1 MARKPGKIS
10 AARDMGERHRLR
22 CRQRARSAHVDIG
35 ADIGRGYLN
44 VERLARR
51 REHFGNVP
59 GRLDRPGE
67 RWREDGAAVNRDHVM
82 GPERSKPNLEHVARA
97 APGGEYGAAASLAM
111 GAEQVIDG

>member
-1 MARKPGKIS
+1 MPSR
-10 AARDMGERHRLR
+10 RVE
-22 CRQRARSAHVDIG
+22 

-67 RWREDGAAVNRDHVM
+67 RWRKDGAAVDRDHVM
-82 GPERSKPNLEHVARA
+82 GPKRGKPNLEHVPCA
-97 APGGEYGAAASLAM
+97 APGVEYGAAASLAV
-111 GAEQVIDG
+111 GVD